1 MTDQHPIMSEYTAV
15 KSSKLV
21 LKGESS
27 KSSKRKHK
35 KHKKESKE
43 GSSSAKRNRVEVDE
57 DAQKHGGWW
66 KVTKLAEITGSVAV
80 QFGKRAFIRALD
92 NGLFTL
98 GAPHD
103 EGDGPDPE
111 EIFTAV
117 LINEE
122 KVAFKS
128 GYGKYLKVE
137 KDGMVTGRSD
147 AVSAVEQFEPVFE
160 GNKMALLAANG
171 CFISVDPE
179 DDAVVAIKKKVGEN
193 EVCVVRS
200 CAVREQKSTKEVA
213 VEEEGDLDQV
223 EVNYV
228 RKFQKFQDKKLRVNT
243 EDKAALKQAKEE
255 GALHEA
261 LLDRRSKMKA
271 DRYCK

>member
-1 MTDQHPIMSEYTAV
+1 MSEYSAA

-27 KSSKRKHK
+27 KGNKRKHK
-35 KHKKESKE
+35 KHKKDKDSKK
-43 GSSSAKRNRVEVDE
+43 SRVEVDE
-57 DAQKHGGWW
+57 DALKHGGWW
-66 KVTKLAEITGSVAV
+66 KASKIAEMTGSVAI
-80 QFGKRAFIRALD
+80 QFGKRAYIRALD
-92 NGLFTL
+92 NGSFTL

-117 LINEE
+117 LINDE

-147 AVSAVEQFEPVFE
+147 AVSALEQFEPVFE
-160 GNKMALLAANG
+160 GGKMALLTANG
-171 CFISVDPE
+171 CFVSVDPE
-179 DDAVVAIKKKVGEN
+179 DDAVVAIKKKVGDN

-200 CAVREQKSTKEVA
+200 CATREEKTTKDVA

-223 EVNYV
+223 EINYV
-228 RKFQKFQDKKLRVNT
+228 KKFQKFQDKKLRVNT
-243 EDKAALKQAKEE
+243 EDKAALKRAKDE

>member
-1 MTDQHPIMSEYTAV
+1 MSEYSVA
-15 KSSKLV
+15 KSSRLV
-21 LKGESS
+21 LKGE
-27 KSSKRKHK
+27 KSEGHKRKHK
-35 KHKKESKE
+35 KHKKDKE
-43 GSSSAKRNRVEVDE
+43 AKKVRLEADE
-57 DAQKHGGWW
+57 DSLKHGGWW
-66 KVTKLAEITGSVAV
+66 KVSKTTEITGSIAI
-80 QFGKRAFIRALD
+80 QFGKRAYIRALD
-92 NGLFTL
+92 NGTFTL

-103 EGDGPDPE
+103 EGDGPEPE

-137 KDGMVTGRSD
+137 KDGMITGRSD
-147 AVSAVEQFEPVFE
+147 AVSALEQFEPVFE
-160 GNKMALLAANG
+160 GSKMALLAANG
-171 CFISVDPE
+171 CFVSVDPE
-179 DDAVVAIKKKVGEN
+179 DDAVVAIKKKVGDN

-200 CAVREQKSTKEVA
+200 CATREEKTTKEVA

-223 EVNYV
+223 EINYV
-228 RKFQKFQDKKLRVNT
+228 KKFQKFQDKKLRVNT
-243 EDKAALKQAKEE
+243 EDRASLKRAKDE

>member
-1 MTDQHPIMSEYTAV
+1 MSEYSTV

-27 KSSKRKHK
+27 KNSKRKHK
-35 KHKKESKE
+35 KHKRDKE
-43 GSSSAKRNRVEVDE
+43 GSSSKRSRSEVDE

-66 KVTKLAEITGSVAV
+66 KVTKVTEITGSIAI
-80 QFGKRAFIRALD
+80 QFGKRAFIKALD
-92 NGLFTL
+92 NGMFTL
-98 GAPHD
+98 GAPHN

-128 GYGKYLKVE
+128 GYGKYLKAE
-137 KDGMVTGRSD
+137 KDGMITGRSD

-160 GNKMALLAANG
+160 GSKMALLAANG
-171 CFISVDPE
+171 CFVSVDPE
-179 DDAVVAIKKKVGEN
+179 DDAVVAIKKKVGDN

-200 CAVREQKSTKEVA
+200 CAVREQKTTKDVA
-213 VEEEGDLDQV
+213 VEEQGDLDQV
-223 EVNYV
+223 EINYV
-228 RKFQKFQDKKLRVNT
+228 KKFQKFQDKRLRVNT
-243 EDKAALKQAKEE
+243 EDKAALKQAQVE

>member
-1 MTDQHPIMSEYTAV
+1 MSEYSAV

-21 LKGESS
+21 LKGENSS
-27 KSSKRKHK
+27 GSKRKHK
-35 KHKKESKE
+35 KHKKEKDSK
-43 GSSSAKRNRVEVDE
+43 RTRVEVDE
-57 DAQKHGGWW
+57 DALKHGGWW
-66 KVTKLAEITGSVAV
+66 KVAKVTEMTGSVAI
-80 QFGKRAFIRALD
+80 QFGKRAFVKALD

-117 LINEE
+117 AINEE

-128 GYGKYLKVE
+128 GYGKYLKAE
-137 KDGMVTGRSD
+137 KDGVITGRSD
-147 AVSAVEQFEPVFE
+147 AVSAVEQFEPVFQN
-160 GNKMALLAANG
+160 GKMALLAVNG

-193 EVCVVRS
+193 EICIIRS
-200 CAVREQKSTKEVA
+200 CAVREQKNTKEVA

-223 EVNYV
+223 EINYV
-228 RKFQKFQDKKLRVNT
+228 KKFQKFQDKKLRVNT
-243 EDKAALKQAKEE
+243 EDKATLKKAKVE
-255 GALHEA
+255 GVLHEA

>member
-1 MTDQHPIMSEYTAV
+1 MSEYSSA

-27 KSSKRKHK
+27 KGHKRKHK
-35 KHKKESKE
+35 KNKKDKDSK
-43 GSSSAKRNRVEVDE
+43 KLRVEVDE
-57 DAQKHGGWW
+57 DALKHGGWW
-66 KVTKLAEITGSVAV
+66 RVSKVDEITGSIAI

-92 NGLFTL
+92 NGTFTL

-128 GYGKYLKVE
+128 GYGKYLKAE
-137 KDGMVTGRSD
+137 KDGMITGRSD

-160 GNKMALLAANG
+160 GSKMALLAANG

-193 EVCVVRS
+193 EVCMVRS
-200 CAVREQKSTKEVA
+200 CGVREEKTNNDVA

-223 EVNYV
+223 EINYV
-228 RKFQKFQDKKLRVNT
+228 KKFQKFQDKKLRVNT
-243 EDKAALKQAKEE
+243 EDKAALKRAQEE
-255 GALHEA
+255 GILHEA

>member
-1 MTDQHPIMSEYTAV
+1 MAEYSGV

-27 KSSKRKHK
+27 RESKRKHK
-35 KHKKESKE
+35 KHKKDKD
-43 GSSSAKRNRVEVDE
+43 SSSKRSRVEIDQ
-57 DAQKHGGWW
+57 DSQKHGGWW
-66 KVTKLAEITGSVAV
+66 KISKVAEITGSIAI
-80 QFGKRAFIRALD
+80 QFGKRSYIKALD

-128 GYGKYLKVE
+128 GYGKYLKAE
-137 KDGMVTGRSD
+137 KDGMLTGRSD
-147 AVSAVEQFEPVFE
+147 AVSALEQFEPVFE
-160 GNKMALLAANG
+160 EAKMALLAANG
-171 CFISVDPE
+171 CFVSVDPE
-179 DDAVVAIKKKVGEN
+179 DDALVAIKKKVGEN
-193 EVCVVRS
+193 EICVIRS
-200 CAVREQKSTKEVA
+200 CAVREQKSSKSVP
-213 VEEEGDLDQV
+213 VEEEGDLGQV
-223 EVNYV
+223 EINYV
-228 RKFQKFQDKKLRVNT
+228 KKFQKFQDKKLRVNT
-243 EDKAALKQAKEE
+243 EDTTELRRAREE